1 MPWLAPITPP
11 RLHFSLWLS
20 TKGPPKRNEWMSV
33 TDNCRWLW
41 CRRWYHRLAP
51 IGFRLLLPPPTPSL
65 LFFFYAC
72 VCVIGCKWIDE
83 TFFPFLAIGTSLLSL
98 SLSRSFPPPSL
109 LVAVQQTRKD
119 RSCSQTIIIC
129 IDLILKKPWRIL
141 KISNK
146 SNIPNFMRQPSKKF
160 KRIARDQNQEWPDK
174 TFQKPTKII
183 KYIRHHHRA

>member
-1 MPWLAPITPP
+1 MSGWAWRITVDDCGVVDDTIDW
-11 RLHFSLWLS
+11 HQSAFASS
-20 TKGPPKRNEWMSV
+20 
-33 TDNCRWLW
+33 
-41 CRRWYHRLAP
+41 Y
-51 IGFRLLLPPPTPSL
+51 PPPTPSL

-83 TFFPFLAIGTSLLSL
+83 TFFPFLAIGTSLSLSL
-98 SLSRSFPPPSL
+98 SLSPPPSL

-160 KRIARDQNQEWPDK
+160 KRIARDQTQEWPDK

>member
-51 IGFRLLLPPPTPSL
+51 IGFRLLLPPPYPLSPL
-65 LFFFYAC
+65 LFLCMCMCYWLQMDRWN
-72 VCVIGCKWIDE
+72 V
-83 TFFPFLAIGTSLLSL
+83 FPFSCNWNISPLSL
-98 SLSRSFPPPSL
+98 SLFPPPSL

-160 KRIARDQNQEWPDK
+160 KRIARDQTQEWPDK